1 YRLVK
6 IYLPLADLLL
16 SAFSPLM
23 SLNQRKH
30 IRFSLDIP
38 AILITKYG
46 EKQHTLL
53 QQISIGGCFTDW
65 EENIYAGDE
74 FRLEIELPNKNRLPL
89 SCKAVY
95 RFEDTGIGVKFLN
108 ISQFEQE
115 LISKI
120 IAHRMDAEG
129 VPLSVSPFEEPTT
142 FAIEEPRII
151 TPREQREEMLSEV
164 MASE

>member
-1 YRLVK
+1 
-6 IYLPLADLLL
+6 
-16 SAFSPLM
+16 M
-23 SLNQRKH
+23 SINQRRH
-30 IRFSLDIP
+30 VRFSLDIP

-53 QQISIGGCFTDW
+53 QQISVGGCFTDW

-95 RFEDTGIGVKFLN
+95 RFEDTGIGCKFLN

-129 VPLSVSPFEEPTT
+129 VPLSVSPFEEPKG
-142 FAIEEPRII
+142 FSDADNAPRMVNA
-151 TPREQREEMLSEV
+151 REEREERLTEAMS
-164 MASE
+164 SD

>member
-1 YRLVK
+1 
-6 IYLPLADLLL
+6 
-16 SAFSPLM
+16 M
-23 SLNQRKH
+23 SINQRKH
-30 IRFSLDIP
+30 VRFSLDIP

-46 EKQHTLL
+46 EKQNTLL
-53 QQISIGGCFTDW
+53 QQISVGGCFTDW

-95 RFEDTGIGVKFLN
+95 RFENTGIGVKFLN

-120 IAHRMDAEG
+120 IAHRMDVEG
-129 VPLSVSPFEEPTT
+129 VPLSVSPFEEPNT
-142 FAIEEPRII
+142 FSFPKGPRLVNA
-151 TPREQREEMLSEV
+151 REQREEMLSDA
-164 MASE
+164 MSSD